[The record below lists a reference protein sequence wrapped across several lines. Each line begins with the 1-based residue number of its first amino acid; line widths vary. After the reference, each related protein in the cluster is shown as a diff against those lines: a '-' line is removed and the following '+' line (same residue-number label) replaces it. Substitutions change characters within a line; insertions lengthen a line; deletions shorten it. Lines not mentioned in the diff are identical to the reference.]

1 MTLVEFRDVTK
12 RFKNAE
18 ALRGVSFS
26 IPDKSVTA
34 FLGPNG
40 AGKTTSMKL
49 IMGFLKPSRG
59 TIRVWGEDPWRSEE
73 VRKRV
78 GFMPEKPVYPM
89 ELTVED
95 FLGHLARLRKVG
107 KTELDRLVRLVGLEK
122 MLDTKI
128 GALSRG
134 YVQRVG
140 IAQSLLGDPE
150 LLVLDEPTAN
160 LDPSTRREIIELL
173 RVLHRELGVS
183 MIISSHIIPELQE
196 VSNFSVFIDRGVVLE
211 YGFLGDLWKKY
222 MAEGVLTIEARDI
235 NSLGKLLIEKPYIRS
250 VKKVD
255 KRFLEV
261 AVEPE
266 YYRSLESLLAEMG
279 ELVISFS
286 FKTASLGDLYEKI
299 VSSRS

>member
-222 MAEGVLTIEARDI
+222 MAEAVLTIEARDI

>member
-49 IMGFLKPSRG
+49 IMGFLKPNGG

-73 VRKRV
+73 VRKRI

-222 MAEGVLTIEARDI
+222 MAEAVFTIEARDI

>member
-89 ELTVED
+89 ELAVED

-107 KTELDRLVRLVGLEK
+107 KTELDRLVKLVGLEK

-211 YGFLGDLWKKY
+211 YGYLGDLWKKY
-222 MAEGVLTIEARDI
+222 MAEAVFTIEARDI